1 MRHLLEARLFPFVN
15 KPGRYIGG
23 ELGQIVK
30 SPEGRLKIALGYPD
44 MYEIGMSYLGT
55 QILYH
60 LINSDDRFLCERFYA
75 PDLDA
80 EEILRREKIPYFSL
94 ESFRP
99 LREFDVVGF
108 TLAYEM
114 VYTNLLN
121 ILDLSGIA
129 LRWQDRS
136 RLDPLII
143 AGGPVAHNPEPLA
156 PFVDFFCLG
165 DAEETIAPILSII
178 HQQKTEEREKI
189 LEAVVRNVPG
199 VYVPRF
205 YNDNG
210 EPTVPFAPPRIRS
223 QRVKSLK
230 IESYSPKPLV
240 PFVETVHDRLSVE
253 VMRGCPRGCR
263 FCQATAI
270 YRPVRVRPVNDI
282 LEQVQMQL
290 GSTGFDEVTM
300 LSLSSSDYP
309 HIEELT
315 GLLAREL
322 ASRRVSLS
330 LPSLRPGTISLSLLE
345 SLKLTRKSGLTFAP
359 EAGTE
364 RLRALV
370 RKDITDRD
378 LYETLR
384 LAFESGWNLIKLY
397 FMIGLPTETVED
409 IEGIIEM
416 IKTSSNIARQCRGKN
431 IINVTISP
439 FSPKSHTPFQWDLQL
454 TPEEIRERSEFI
466 RRKAGSSYVN
476 IKLRDPNL
484 SFLEGVIGRGG
495 REMGHVIETVFRM
508 GARFDGWT
516 EGFDFTL
523 WLKAFAACGI
533 DPYSYLR
540 ERRFSERLP
549 WAHIELDVSTEQ
561 LIKERN
567 RTSTLLKESKPSPT
581 SEPVT
586 VSDDNEEGQFGR
598 SRKKAP
604 AKATVAPNKGNVRIQ
619 WGRNGLARF
628 LSHLDNIRV
637 FERAIRR
644 AGLPVEYSQ
653 GFNPHMKLSFGPPL
667 PLGFSSEAEYFD
679 ISLERPFQPEMAAA
693 LEKTLPEGFHII
705 MAKSVMNTRESLS
718 GKLNRAVYEVPVESN
733 QEIEYRLKQLL
744 ERISVEVTRVSK
756 EESRR
761 VDIRPAIFRLEY
773 RRQSSLDPQKA
784 CLLMELGVGTA
795 GYARPQEVILESGIV
810 EETLLPMLEIHRK
823 ALLFADN
830 GGNFLTP
837 MEF

>member
-1 MRHLLEARLFPFVN
+1 MRHLLEASLFPFIN

-30 SPEGRLKIALGYPD
+30 PPEGRLQVALGYPD

-75 PDLDA
+75 PDWDA

-114 VYTNLLN
+114 VFTNLLN
-121 ILDLSGIA
+121 ILDLSGIP
-129 LRWQDRS
+129 LRWEDRNQG
-136 RLDPLII
+136 DPLVI

-156 PFVDFFCLG
+156 PFIDFFCLG
-165 DAEETIAPILSII
+165 DTEETIGPLLGIIFEHKGAP
-178 HQQKTEEREKI
+178 REAL
-189 LEAVVRNVPG
+189 LEAIVREIPG

-205 YNDNG
+205 YNNNG
-210 EPTVPFAPPRIRS
+210 APTVAFAPPQVKS
-223 QRVKSLK
+223 QKVKSLK
-230 IESYSPKPLV
+230 IESYSRKPLV

-253 VMRGCPRGCR
+253 IMRGCPRGCR

-270 YRPVRVRPVNDI
+270 YRPVRVRPVDDVV
-282 LEQVQMQL
+282 EQVRLQL

-309 HIEELT
+309 HIEKLT

-322 ASRRVSLS
+322 SSRKVSLS

-409 IEGIIEM
+409 VEGIIEM
-416 IKTSSNIARQCRGKN
+416 IRASSNIARQCRGKN

-439 FSPKSHTPFQWDLQL
+439 FSPKSHTPFQWDMQL
-454 TPEEIRERSEFI
+454 SPEQIRERSEYI

-495 REMGHVIETVFRM
+495 REMGEVVETVFRM
-508 GARFDGWT
+508 GARFDGWS
-516 EGFDFTL
+516 EGFDFDL
-523 WLKAFAACGI
+523 WLKAFADCGI
-533 DPYSYLR
+533 DPYGYLR
-540 ERRFSERLP
+540 ERRFADRLP
-549 WAHIELDVSTEQ
+549 WAHIELDVSTEH
-561 LIKERN
+561 LMKERN
-567 RTSTLLKESKPSPT
+567 RTSTLLKESKPSTETAPAI
-581 SEPVT
+581 
-586 VSDDNEEGQFGR
+586 SDDNEDDQYGR
-598 SRKKAP
+598 SRKKGP

-619 WGRNGLARF
+619 WGRKGLTRF

-667 PLGFSSEAEYFD
+667 PLGFTSEAEYFD
-679 ISLERPFQPEMAAA
+679 ISLDRPFQLEMAAA
-693 LEKTLPEGFHII
+693 LGRTLPEGYHII
-705 MAKSVMNTRESLS
+705 MAKSVMSAKESLS
-718 GKLNRAVYEVPVESN
+718 GKLNRAVYEVPVEAN
-733 QEIEYRLKQLL
+733 PEYQHRMESLL
-744 ERISVEVTRVSK
+744 ERNSVEITRVSK

-761 VDIRPAIFRLEY
+761 VEIRPAIFRLEFIP
-773 RRQSSLDPQKA
+773 QCSFDPRKA
-784 CLLMELGVGTA
+784 AIFMELGVGTA
-795 GYARPQEVILESGIV
+795 GYARPQEVILESGIAD
-810 EETLLPMLEIHRK
+810 EFLLPSLAIHRK

-830 GGNFLTP
+830 DGNHLTP